1 MFGDSSKTKILG
13 SGEVEL
19 NFISICVLILYLL
32 NMFDFKQSVIIK
44 NGLLVEKEYAYD
56 RMFKLNVET

>member
-1 MFGDSSKTKILG
+1 MFGDFSKTKILG

-19 NFISICVLILYLL
+19 NFIFICVLILYLL

>member
-56 RMFKLNVET
+56 RMFKLNIET